1 MLKTHIIGSLV
12 LSLLLSTTPLHA
24 QTSTRAE
31 DANTAAALPSM
42 YEPNISPDGSE
53 IAFVSG
59 GDIWT
64 VAAAG
69 GEARLLVSHTATES
83 RPVYSP
89 DGRRLAFVSTRT
101 GAGDIYV
108 LDFASG
114 DLARLTFDDA
124 FDSLDAWSPDSSWI
138 YFSSTRGDIAGMND
152 IYRVGADG
160 GTPMSVSADRYTNE
174 FYASPAP
181 DGATLAFNAR
191 GISSSQWW
199 RRGSSHLDQSEL
211 HLLRDMN
218 GSAPAQTKYAAVSDA
233 GARESWAM
241 WSRDGR
247 ELYYVS
253 DRTGSQNLWTRDI
266 GNGATKGANA
276 ARQLTRFQD
285 GRVLF
290 PSISADGR
298 TIVFERDFRIW
309 RFDTRG
315 KDATPIAI
323 TRRGAP
329 ATPATERLRLTD
341 GIQELALSP
350 DGKKIAFIVRGEV
363 FAAAAKE
370 GGDAVR
376 VTNTP
381 AYEAQ
386 VAWSPD
392 SERLAYVS
400 NRNRV
405 AQIFIY
411 NLRTNTE
418 EQLTSANIN
427 DAAPRYSPDGTMV
440 AFERGGRE
448 LRAVNIASKSE
459 RVLATGNLHRQPFIS
474 DAPFA
479 WSPDN
484 RWIAYTDVGD
494 RLFRNVRVA
503 RVDSSSSAGVT
514 QPVSFLANVGG
525 NTVTWSPDGT
535 FLLYSTG
542 QRTESGGLA
551 RIDLI
556 PRTPLF
562 REDQFRD
569 LFREETPRTVTPG
582 TPQQEPTP
590 TTSPTPTQTP
600 SPNQTPTP
608 SQTPG
613 QTPTPAPSPEATP
626 STAPATQ
633 PTPSSPDA
641 PGALLAATS
650 GRASGA
656 KPVVKPVQI
665 TFENIRQRLSLLPVG
680 VDVSYAR
687 ISPDGKTALLI
698 GVAAGQQNLY
708 TYSLDELAREPAIAR
723 QLTSTPGNKSDAQW
737 SPDGKEVFYIEQ
749 GRINVVPIETRTP
762 RPVAVSAEM
771 DVDFNRE
778 KVEVFAQAW
787 SYLNDNFYDPNF
799 HGVDWQATRARYEP
813 QIRGART
820 PDEMR
825 RLINLMVGELNAS
838 HLGIA
843 APAPSAGQPT
853 QSGTTGRLGLR
864 FDRLEYERSGKLRI
878 TEIIALSPAALLAEI
893 KLGAYLLAVDSKEIN
908 SRTNLDELLAY
919 KAGRRVV
926 LTVADS
932 ADGTSKREIPIR
944 PVNATTEKGLLY
956 RQWVESNRAYVAQ
969 KSAGRLGYVHIF
981 DMSQASLS
989 QLYLDL
995 DAENHSRDGVVIDVR
1010 NNNGGFVNVYAID
1023 VFARVNYLN
1032 MTPRGMTASAPAR
1045 TVLGQRA
1052 LGRPTILVTN
1062 QHSLSDAEDF
1072 TEGYRSLRLGKVIGE
1087 PTSGWIIFTSN
1098 VPLVDGSLFRIPA
1111 TKVTG
1116 TDGRNMELNPRQV
1129 DIPSRRALGETYAG
1143 NDTQLDAAVR
1153 ELLSTLGGRSA
1164 AP

>member
-1 MLKTHIIGSLV
+1 MLKTHSIVALA
-12 LSLLLSTTPLHA
+12 LSLLLSTIPVYA
-24 QTSTRAE
+24 QTNTRTEAE
-31 DANTAAALPSM
+31 SAPALPSM
-42 YEPNISPDGSE
+42 YEPNISPDGAE

-64 VAAAG
+64 VASAG

-114 DLARLTFDDA
+114 ELTRLTFDDV
-124 FDSLDAWSPDSSWI
+124 FDSLDAWSPDSRWI
-138 YFSSTRGDIAGMND
+138 YFSSARGDIAGMND

-160 GTPMSVSADRYTNE
+160 GTPLPVSADRYTNE

-211 HLLRDMN
+211 HILRDIT
-218 GSAPAQTKYAAVSDA
+218 GTPAPAKYEAVSAA

-247 ELYYVS
+247 SLFYVS
-253 DRTGSQNLWTRDI
+253 DRTGSQNLWTRAI
-266 GNGATKGANA
+266 ESGATKRAGA

-309 RFDTRG
+309 RFDTRSNG
-315 KDATPIAI
+315 AAPILI

-341 GIQELALSP
+341 GIQELALAP
-350 DGKKIAFIVRGEV
+350 DGKKIAFVVRGEV
-363 FAAAAKE
+363 FAAASKE

-386 VAWSPD
+386 VAWSPN

-427 DAAPRYSPDGTMV
+427 DAAPRYSPDGTMI

-448 LRAVNIASKSE
+448 LRVAQVATKSE

-484 RWIAYTDVGD
+484 RWIAYTDVGE

-503 RVDSSSSAGVT
+503 RVDATSSTATNSGDAT
-514 QPVSFLANVGG
+514 QPLSFLANVGG
-525 NTVTWSPDGT
+525 NTVAWSPDGT

-556 PRTPLF
+556 PRTPQF

-600 SPNQTPTP
+600 TPNQTPTP
-608 SQTPG
+608 SQS
-613 QTPTPAPSPEATP
+613 PAPEVTP
-626 STAPATQ
+626 STTPATQ

-650 GRASGA
+650 GRAGGA
-656 KPVVKPVQI
+656 KPAVKPVQI
-665 TFENIRQRLSLLPVG
+665 TFDGIRQRLSLLPVG
-680 VDVSYAR
+680 VDVGYAR

-723 QLTSTPGNKSDAQW
+723 QLTSTPGGKSDAQW

-749 GRINVVPIETRTP
+749 GRINVIPLDTRIG

-799 HGVDWQATRARYEP
+799 HGVDWQAMRARYEP

-853 QSGTTGRLGLR
+853 QTGTTGRLGLR

-878 TEIIALSPAALLAEI
+878 VEIIALSPAALLTEI
-893 KLGAYLLAVDSKEIN
+893 KLGAYLLAVDGKEIN
-908 SRTNLDELLAY
+908 PRTNLDEMLAY

-926 LTVADS
+926 LTIATS
-932 ADGTSKREIPIR
+932 ADGAGKREIPIR
-944 PVNATTEKGLLY
+944 PVNANTEKGLLY

-995 DAENHSRDGVVIDVR
+995 DAENHGRDGVVIDVR

-1052 LGRPTILVTN
+1052 LGRPTILITN

-1072 TEGYRSLRLGKVIGE
+1072 TEGYRSLRLGKVVGE

-1098 VPLVDGSLFRIPA
+1098 LPLVDGSLFRIPG

-1143 NDTQLDAAVR
+1143 SDTQLDTAVR
-1153 ELLSTLGGRSA
+1153 ELLSTVGGRAA